1 MLETRGRRVLLALA
15 MTVLSVGWLFL
26 VAGVYHFGLALFPS
40 GGENEAGLQAIW
52 EFAFSFGVTS
62 IATLIGAK
70 ADFLGNAKVRRL
82 FLVTLISASVLF
94 LGYAVIGSVLP
105 LLWAIF

>member
-1 MLETRGRRVLLALA
+1 MPETLTRRVLLALA

-52 EFAFSFGVTS
+52 EFAFSFWATS

-70 ADFLGNAKVRRL
+70 AEFLGNTKVRRL
-82 FLVTLISASVLF
+82 FLLTLVGASVFF
-94 LGYAVIGSVLP
+94 LGYSVIGGVLP
-105 LLWAIF
+105 FLWASL